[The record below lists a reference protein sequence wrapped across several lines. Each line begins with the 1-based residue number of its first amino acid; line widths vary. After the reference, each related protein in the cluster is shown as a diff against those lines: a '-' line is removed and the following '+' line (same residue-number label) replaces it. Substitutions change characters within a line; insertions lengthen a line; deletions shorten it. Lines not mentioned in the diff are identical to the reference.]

1 MLSVILVLACVSIPF
16 VLDLYFNAPVNTET
30 EEECYDGR

>member
-1 MLSVILVLACVSIPF
+1 MLSVILVFACLSIPF
-16 VLDLYFNAPVNTET
+16 VLDLYFNAPVNTES

>member
-1 MLSVILVLACVSIPF
+1 MLSVILVFACLSIPF
-16 VLDLYFNAPVNTET
+16 VLDLYFSAPANTET

>member
-16 VLDLYFNAPVNTET
+16 VLDLYFSTPMNTEH